1 MKRPQSRP
9 SATPN
14 LPTAPASSTKPTE
27 LAPKRK
33 AKAARVKAAAPTRLR
48 KAKPTKPPKSQRS
61 PKDAKNPNSSARSF
75 RVRPRQDNVVR
86 LRPRKVALPIA
97 IALTLIV
104 TTIMLVVNFS
114 PLLAIQEI
122 KVVGTE
128 RLHPKSIRNALAGQM
143 GVPLTRVD
151 STKVAAQL
159 ESFSLI
165 ESVDVVASPPHT
177 LLVRITERQP
187 IAIVSIGGVLTL
199 VDPVGVQ
206 IATAKSTSDYPVIEI
221 TGEPRK
227 NANFQA
233 AMDVLLAIPSELYP
247 KVSSV
252 RALSKDNV
260 TLQLRGLANQQI
272 VWGDG
277 SQSILKSKVLAAMFK
292 NTKRSVRLTIDV
304 SSPDAP
310 VVRY

>member
-9 SATPN
+9 SAKPN
-14 LPTAPASSTKPTE
+14 LPSAPA
-27 LAPKRK
+27 APARPIDLSPERK
-33 AKAARVKAAAPTRLR
+33 AKAARVKAVKPTRLR
-48 KAKPTKPPKSQRS
+48 ASKAAKPPKSQRA
-61 PKDAKNPNSSARSF
+61 PKPAKTPARPF
-75 RVRPRQDNVVR
+75 QRRPRQDNVVR

-97 IALTLIV
+97 IVVTVIV

-128 RLHPKSIRNALAGQM
+128 RLHPKSIRNALAGQL
-143 GVPLTRVD
+143 GIPLTRVD
-151 STKVAAQL
+151 SNKVAAQL

-221 TGEPRK
+221 TGNPRK

-233 AMDVLLAIPSELYP
+233 AMDVLLALPSELYP
-247 KVSSV
+247 KVASV

-260 TLQLRGLANQQI
+260 TLQLRGLSNQQI

-277 SQSILKSKVLAAMFK
+277 SQSVLKSKVLAAMFK